1 MPLYVPKSQCA
12 YSKAR
17 KLSPVN
23 FSAGKSYQD
32 NCPLS
37 SVCPAGK
44 SIAYFSPLPIKTLLL
59 QHMKKGSLL
68 IIDDE
73 DKFRQLLARII
84 ELEGYT
90 VFQAAT
96 AKKGLALLE
105 QENEIDLVLTDVKLP
120 DCNGIDLVQKIL
132 ARNPVC
138 QVIVMTAFGA
148 IADGVRAMKSGAFDY
163 FTKGNDNDQILP
175 AIERALDKV
184 RLQKRIIDLEVQ
196 LDRKFSFETILGK
209 SKLIQ
214 ETIRLAKKVAPTDST
229 VLLEGETGVG
239 KELFA
244 QAIHNDSTRKSK
256 AFVAVNCSA
265 FPTDLL
271 ESELFGHKRGAFTG
285 ALYDKKGLF
294 EEAHEGT
301 LFLDEAGEMNP
312 DLQAKLL
319 RVLETQT
326 FIKIGDSK
334 PTKVNV
340 RIIAATNRVLLKETE
355 EQHFRS
361 DLYYRLS
368 AFKITIPALRERK
381 EDIQELAMHF
391 LKLYSAKIKKRIRDM
406 DNTFLKQLKGAHW
419 TGNIREL
426 KNCIERAVILSE
438 TEILSADL
446 LPAELTA
453 SLSDETAHSNHLS
466 MATIEKAH
474 ILKIL
479 NQVQGNKSKA
489 SDLLG
494 IGLTTLYRKL
504 EEYKI
509 EKD

>member
-1 MPLYVPKSQCA
+1 
-12 YSKAR
+12 
-17 KLSPVN
+17 
-23 FSAGKSYQD
+23 
-32 NCPLS
+32 
-37 SVCPAGK
+37 
-44 SIAYFSPLPIKTLLL
+44 
-59 QHMKKGSLL
+59 MKNATLL

-73 DKFRQLLARII
+73 DKFRQLLSRII

-90 VFQAAT
+90 VLQAAT
-96 AKKGLALLE
+96 AKKGLAMLE
-105 QENEIDLVLTDVKLP
+105 QECQIDLVLTDVKLP
-120 DCNGIDLVQKIL
+120 DANGIDLVQKIKTL
-132 ARNPVC
+132 HPLC
-138 QVIVMTAFGA
+138 EIIVMTAFGA

-163 FTKGNDNDQILP
+163 FTKGNDNDQIIP
-175 AIERALDKV
+175 AVSRAIDKV
-184 RLQKRIIDLEVQ
+184 NLQKRIKDLEDK
-196 LDRKFSFETILGK
+196 LDHKFGFETILGK

-214 ETIRLAKKVAPTDST
+214 DTIRLAKKVAPTDST

-244 QAIHNDSTRKSK
+244 QAIHNESHRKTK

-265 FPTDLL
+265 FPRDLL

-285 ALYDKKGLF
+285 AAFEKKGLF
-294 EEAHEGT
+294 EEANDGT

-334 PTKVNV
+334 PTRVNV
-340 RIIAATNRVLLKETE
+340 RIIAATNRVLLKEAE
-355 EQHFRS
+355 AQHFRS

-381 EDIQELAMHF
+381 EDIEEIATHF
-391 LKLYSAKIKKRIRDM
+391 MKLYSAKIKKRIREM
-406 DNTFLKQLKGAHW
+406 DKPFLKQLKAYNW

-426 KNCIERAVILSE
+426 KNCIERAVILCE
-438 TEILSADL
+438 TESLSADL
-446 LPAELTA
+446 LPAELTTK
-453 SLSDETAHSNHLS
+453 LCDETAQTNPSSLAS
-466 MATIEKAH
+466 IEKTH

-479 NQVQGNKSKA
+479 SQAQGNKSKA
-489 SDLLG
+489 ADLLG

-509 EKD
+509 EKN